1 MCLSFDTIERKR
13 FEKHLK
19 EARDSRLHTRLLA
32 LLALADGRSPAEVA
46 AFLHVT
52 ERCLRRWL
60 QVYQEEG
67 LKALLTLHHHG
78 DPG

>member
-1 MCLSFDTIERKR
+1 MCLSFGTMERKR
-13 FEKHLK
+13 IEKHLK

-46 AFLHVT
+46 TFLHVT
-52 ERCLRRWL
+52 ERAVRNWV
-60 QVYQEEG
+60 QVYQDEG
-67 LKALLTLHHHG
+67 LKALLTVHHHG

>member
-1 MCLSFDTIERKR
+1 MCLSLGTIERKR
-13 FEKHLK
+13 IEKHLK

-52 ERCLRRWL
+52 ERVLRKWL
-60 QVYQEEG
+60 QMYREEG
-67 LKALLTLHHHG
+67 LKALLMLHHHG

>member
-1 MCLSFDTIERKR
+1 MCLSLDTIERKR

-19 EARDSRLHTRLLA
+19 ETRDSRLHTRLLA
-32 LLALADGRSPAEVA
+32 LLALADGRSSAEVA

-52 ERCLRRWL
+52 QRALRRWL
-60 QVYQEEG
+60 QVYREEG

-78 DPG
+78 DLG